1 MRRTARLLTIVAL
14 PLLIALPASAQKV
27 HVDYDRSADFESY
40 ETFAWAGNAEA
51 SLANE
56 SPLMHSRLKNAIEF
70 QLTTAGLREDP
81 EDPDLYVTYYTDSQ
95 KEVQFSTTGMNY
107 GYGPG
112 WGWDPYWG
120 GGMTTTTT
128 TSHTYE
134 RGTLVVD
141 LWDAKTETAV
151 WRGSA
156 EAIVSSNPKK
166 EAKQIDKAV
175 HKMVRKF
182 QKMYA
187 KEN

>member
-1 MRRTARLLTIVAL
+1 MRMTGRLTTFAAL
-14 PLLIALPASAQKV
+14 LVLIALPASAQKI

-40 ETFAWAGNAEA
+40 RTFAWAGDADE
-51 SLANE
+51 SLASE

-70 QLTTAGLREDP
+70 QLTTAGLSEDTA
-81 EDPDLYVTYYTDSQ
+81 DPDLYVTYYTDSQ
-95 KEVQFSTTGMNY
+95 EEVQFSTTGMNY

-112 WGWDPYWG
+112 WGWDPYWD
-120 GGMTTTTT
+120 GGMSTMTT

-134 RGTLVVD
+134 RGTLIVD
-141 LWDAKTETAV
+141 LWDAKTDTAV

-156 EAIVSSNPKK
+156 EAIMSSNPKK
-166 EAKQIDKAV
+166 EAKQIDKAI

-182 QKMYA
+182 EKMYA